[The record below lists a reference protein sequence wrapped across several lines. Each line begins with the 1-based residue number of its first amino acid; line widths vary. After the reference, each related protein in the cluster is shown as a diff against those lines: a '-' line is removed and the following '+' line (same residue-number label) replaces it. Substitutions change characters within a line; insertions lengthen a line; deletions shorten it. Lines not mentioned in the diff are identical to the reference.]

1 MRELSLHILDLAQNS
16 IEAGAKNLI
25 IAIDEDEDGF
35 FVFRIEDDGR
45 GMSPELLRQVRD
57 PFTTTRL
64 SRKVGMGIPFI
75 DMVTQQCGGH
85 LELTSVKGSGTKLAA
100 YFAAGNIDMP
110 PLGDIAASIR
120 VLLAGA
126 PWLEIDFSYACGGRR
141 LDFSTRQ
148 VREILGDAADFANP
162 EISLWLEEYLKQEI
176 AKVKGM
182 EVQ

>member
-16 IEAGAKNLI
+16 IEAGARNLAVEI
-25 IAIDEDEDGF
+25 NEDEGGF
-35 FVFRIEDDGR
+35 FVFRIKDDGR
-45 GMSPELLRQVRD
+45 GMSPELLQQVRD

-85 LELTSVKGSGTKLAA
+85 LDITSVKGSGTKIAA

-126 PWLEIDFSYACGGRR
+126 PWIDLDFIYCCGKGRLE
-141 LDFSTRQ
+141 FSTRQ
-148 VREILGDAADFANP
+148 VREILGEAADFANP
-162 EISLWLEEYLKQEI
+162 EVSLWLEEYLKQEI
-176 AKVKGM
+176 AKVRGM

>member
-16 IEAGAKNLI
+16 IEAGARNLQI
-25 IAIDEDEDGF
+25 VIDEDEGGY
-35 FVFRIEDDGR
+35 FVFRITDDGR
-45 GMSPELLRQVRD
+45 GMSRELLEQVRD

-75 DMVTQQCGGH
+75 DMVTQQCDGH
-85 LELTSVKGSGTKLAA
+85 LEIKSAKGSGTEIAA
-100 YFAAGNIDMP
+100 YFVKGHIDMP

-126 PWLEIDFSYACGGRR
+126 PWIDLLFIYRGAGGCLE
-141 LDFSTRQ
+141 FSTLAM
-148 VREILGDAADFANP
+148 REILGDTADFANP
-162 EISLWLEEYLKQEI
+162 EVSVWLEEYLHQEI
-176 AKVKGM
+176 AKVRGM